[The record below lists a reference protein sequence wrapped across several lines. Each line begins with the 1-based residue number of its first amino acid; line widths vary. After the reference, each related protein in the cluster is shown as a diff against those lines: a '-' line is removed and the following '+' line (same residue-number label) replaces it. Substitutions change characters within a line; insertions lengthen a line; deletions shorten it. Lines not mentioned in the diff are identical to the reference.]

1 MGLTRVLLIAVVV
14 WLAFVFIRRQL
25 AKSRR
30 PPGQTQARLV
40 RCARCGVYLP
50 ESETKPDAH
59 QARICAHH

>member
-14 WLAFVFIRRQL
+14 WLVFVFLRRQL
-25 AKSRR
+25 GKKR
-30 PPGQTQARLV
+30 PPPAQTQVKLV

-50 ESETKPDAH
+50 ESETKPDTD

>member
-1 MGLTRVLLIAVVV
+1 VV
-14 WLAFVFIRRQL
+14 WLVFVFIRRQL
-25 AKSRR
+25 GKTRR
-30 PPGQTQARLV
+30 PPGQAQVKLV